1 MNPFDFFE
9 RKACL
14 TVEPSEWEIGIREIE
29 RVGILDCDKRQAL
42 PEIGPH
48 QSFNRTTRQMLSEFN
63 DFPSSTLLVLED
75 DVVFRDLSHL
85 ETALSELPDDWDIV
99 YLGANLLNGT
109 PERYSE
115 HLFRVTSAWT
125 THAMGYNKK
134 CIPFL
139 LENQPG
145 FSEEMFDNWLGKQ
158 LKNLKAYVVAP
169 MVAWQRPHYSGIWG
183 KMVDYTDIF
192 QASEEKLK

>member
-1 MNPFDFFE
+1 MDWSFFGM
-9 RKACL
+9 KACL
-14 TVEPSEWEIGIREIE
+14 TVESSEWEIGIKEIE
-29 RVGILDCDKRQAL
+29 RVGISDCVKRQAMSD
-42 PEIGPH
+42 IGPH
-48 QSFNRTTRQMLSEFN
+48 QSFNRTTRMMLFDFN
-63 DFPSSTLLVLED
+63 ESPHQTLLVLED
-75 DVVFRDLSHL
+75 DVIFKDLSL
-85 ETALSELPDDWDIV
+85 LATALSELPDDWDIV

-125 THAMGYNKK
+125 THAMGYNKR

-145 FSEEMFDNWLGKQ
+145 FSEEMFDCWLGEQ
-158 LKNLKAYVVAP
+158 LVNMKAYVVVP

-183 KMVDYTDIF
+183 RSVDYTEIF
-192 QASEEKLK
+192 AASEEKLR